1 MESRSFVEAKT
12 REIFDGSIFNVVT
25 NPIDDPHVQSFTIKS
40 KDNADCLMLWFQ
52 HNEGTLKVSR
62 LEKCNAGDAGKG
74 NALLHQ
80 VNALASS
87 IPEIH
92 SIKLIDASVITLC
105 DVIINFST
113 LRILTTGISWYN
125 SHGYFSENHAEN
137 VEHNQSIITQPFD
150 QMLLAAFQ
158 KNLEIFREN
167 NTREKITDIIRRTAM
182 RMTQTHD
189 AWARRFKKYQDIL
202 NDYDNYMQTGLS
214 DVKLQFSEITNNHV
228 FTDVPLTDTVRAYVT
243 GVLHSIG
250 GPSLRCDPV
259 QTERAELLKKIV
271 DFMQPLIM
279 YNDDLTKPVIHRA
292 GGKRRRMQTKI
303 NGKKG
308 CKKSKKSKR
317 NNKRKS

>member
-1 MESRSFVEAKT
+1 MESRSFVEAKTEAKT

-25 NPIDDPHVQSFTIKS
+25 PPDPIDDVQSFTINS
-40 KDNADCLMLWFQ
+40 KDNAHCLMLCFH
-52 HNEGTLKVSR
+52 HNEGTLNVSR

-74 NALLHQ
+74 NALLHR

-92 SIKLIDASVITLC
+92 SIKLKDISEITLC
-105 DVIINFST
+105 DVIIHFST

-137 VEHNQSIITQPFD
+137 FEHNQFIINQPFN
-150 QMLLAAFQ
+150 QMLLAALH
-158 KNLEIFREN
+158 KNLEIFMEN
-167 NTREKITDIIRRTAM
+167 NTREKITKIISQSEM
-182 RMTQTHD
+182 RMYND
-189 AWARRFKKYQDIL
+189 VWATRFKKYQDIL
-202 NDYDNYMQTGLS
+202 NDYDNYIQTGLR
-214 DVKLQFSEITNNHV
+214 DVQLQFSEITNNRV

-250 GPSLRCDPV
+250 GPSLRCNPV

-279 YNDDLTKPVIHRA
+279 YNDDLTKQVMHRA

-308 CKKSKKSKR
+308 CKKSKR

>member
-1 MESRSFVEAKT
+1 MESISFVEAKT

-25 NPIDDPHVQSFTIKS
+25 PPNPIDPHVQSFTIKS
-40 KDNADCLMLWFQ
+40 KDNAYCLMLWFY
-52 HNEGTLKVSR
+52 HNEGTLKVSH

-74 NALLHQ
+74 NALLHR

-92 SIKLIDASVITLC
+92 SIKLNDVSEITLC
-105 DVIINFST
+105 DVIIHFST

-137 VEHNQSIITQPFD
+137 FEHNKSIITQPFN
-150 QMLLAAFQ
+150 QMLLAALQ

-167 NTREKITDIIRRTAM
+167 NTREKITEIMSRSAR
-182 RMTQTHD
+182 RMTHD
-189 AWARRFKKYQDIL
+189 VWARLFKKYQDIL
-202 NDYDNYMQTGLS
+202 NDYDNYMQTGLHN
-214 DVKLQFSEITNNHV
+214 VQLQFYEITNNNV
-228 FTDVPLTDTVRAYVT
+228 FTDVPLTDTVIAYVT

-259 QTERAELLKKIV
+259 QTKRAELLKKIV

-279 YNDDLTKPVIHRA
+279 YKDDLTKQVMHRA

-308 CKKSKKSKR
+308 CKKSKR